1 MWHQSLEQEGGEK
14 RKAWRSQMDL
24 ACLRDPAENSI
35 AIYENRRPH
44 VMSDFEGR
52 IDNDPS
58 ES

>member
-1 MWHQSLEQEGGEK
+1 
-14 RKAWRSQMDL
+14 MDL